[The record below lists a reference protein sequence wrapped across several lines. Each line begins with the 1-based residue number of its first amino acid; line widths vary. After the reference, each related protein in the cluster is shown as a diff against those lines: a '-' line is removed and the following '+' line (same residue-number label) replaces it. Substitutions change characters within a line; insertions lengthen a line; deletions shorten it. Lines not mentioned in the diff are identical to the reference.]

1 MAPPAAQLAVGS
13 RGKVKIAII
22 CPYALDSFGGVQA
35 QAVQLTER
43 LRARGHEAWLIGPG
57 GERQGKGSSSGTT
70 VRVPINRSMAPVAL
84 DPRSGRRALRAISG
98 ADVVH
103 VHEPFVPFVSLGVLV
118 EGLPP
123 KVGTFH
129 AAPGWGVAM
138 VYKTAAP
145 LLRRW
150 ARRLAVTTAVSPVA
164 GSAVSSLVEKLRI
177 IPNGLDTERYRL
189 PLPRYPERVVF
200 LGRDEPRKG
209 LTALLSAWERVRRQV
224 PSAELVVLGA
234 ARSEPAANV
243 RYLGQVDDETKRREL
258 AQAAILCTPNLGYES
273 FGLVL
278 LEGMAAGCAVVAS
291 RLPAFGQVAGEA
303 AKLFPPGD
311 IEQLGASLVDL
322 LQEPE
327 QAARLGVQGREKARE
342 FDWDNVLPK
351 YLDAYREAIG

>member
-1 MAPPAAQLAVGS
+1 M
-13 RGKVKIAII
+13 KIAII

-35 QAVQLTER
+35 QALQLAEG

-57 GERQGKGSSSGTT
+57 AT
-70 VRVPINRSMAPVAL
+70 VRVPINRSMAPVGL
-84 DPRSGRRALRAISG
+84 DPRSGRRALQAISG

-103 VHEPFVPFVSLGVLV
+103 VHEPFVPFVSLGVLA

-129 AAPGWGVAM
+129 ATPGRVVAM

-150 ARRLAVTTAVSPVA
+150 AKRLAVATAVSPVA
-164 GSAVSSLVEKLRI
+164 ASAVSPLVEKLRI
-177 IPNGLDTERYRL
+177 IPNGLDSERYRL
-189 PLPRYPERVVF
+189 PLPRHPQRVVF

-209 LTALLSAWERVRRQV
+209 LAVLLSAWERVARQV

-243 RYLGQVDDETKRREL
+243 HYLGRVDDEAKRREL
-258 AQAAILCTPNLGYES
+258 AQAAILCAPNLGQES

-291 RLPAFGQVAGEA
+291 RLPAFEDVAGA
-303 AKLFPPGD
+303 AARLFAPGNV
-311 IEQLGASLVDL
+311 EQLAASLVDL
-322 LQEPE
+322 LQDPE
-327 QAARLGVQGREKARE
+327 QAASLGLQAREKARE
-342 FDWDNVLPK
+342 FDWQNVLPK
-351 YLDAYREAIG
+351 YLAAYREAIG